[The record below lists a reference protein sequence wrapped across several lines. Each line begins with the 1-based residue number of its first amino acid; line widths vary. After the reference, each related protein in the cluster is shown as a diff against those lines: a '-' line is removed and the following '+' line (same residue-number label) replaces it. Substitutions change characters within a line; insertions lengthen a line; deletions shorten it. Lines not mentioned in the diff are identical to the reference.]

1 MFHLVPRMACLDGR
15 RMLFLAA
22 VLSLLIGVV
31 GVLLSRLVVGLAGM
45 TLCSVASCGY
55 LVTVMGDFVRRRD
68 SSS

>member
-1 MFHLVPRMACLDGR
+1 MACLDGR

-22 VLSLLIGVV
+22 ALSLLIGVV